1 MAASFAGKVALVTG
15 AGQNIGRA
23 TALKFAAEGAKV
35 AVVDIVPETG
45 DETVRMIQSQGG
57 DAIFVHTDVTKARE
71 VEAMVAA
78 TVNAF
83 GRLDCA
89 FNNAGGAGQ
98 YYASL
103 VDCTEEKWAW
113 TINFNLTSVWLCM
126 KYEIPQMVK
135 QGAGAIVNAGSL
147 VSLTAT
153 PLLGAYAASK
163 GGILQLSRVA
173 ALEYAKSGI
182 RVNVT
187 CPGAIRTHKH
197 EESMR
202 ILSSTNSPPQMP
214 MGRPGEPREVADAVV
229 WLCSDA
235 ASFVTGAAITVDGG
249 AYAQ

>member
-1 MAASFAGKVALVTG
+1 MEHAYSGKVALVTG

-23 TALKFAAEGAKV
+23 TALRFAALGARV

-45 DETVRMIQSQGG
+45 NETVRIIKEQGG
-57 DAIFVHTDVTKARE
+57 EATFLRTDVTRAEE

-78 TVNAF
+78 TVDTF

-98 YYASL
+98 YYVPL
-103 VDCTEEKWAW
+103 TECTQEKWER
-113 TINFNLTSVWLCM
+113 TIALNLTSIWLCM
-126 KYEIPQMVK
+126 KYEIPQIVK
-135 QGAGAIVNAGSL
+135 QGGGAIVNAGSL
-147 VSLTAT
+147 VALAAS
-153 PLLGAYAASK
+153 PLLAAYTAAK
-163 GGILQLSRVA
+163 GGVVAISRAA
-173 ALEYAKSGI
+173 ALEYAKSGV

-202 ILSSTNSPPQMP
+202 ILGSTGAPPSMP

-235 ASFVTGAAITVDGG
+235 ASFVTGAVITVDGG
-249 AYAQ
+249 AWAQ

>member
-1 MAASFAGKVALVTG
+1 MNRSYAGKVALVTG

-23 TALKFAAEGAKV
+23 TALRFAAEGAKV

-45 DETVRMIQSQGG
+45 NETVRMIKEHGAE
-57 DAIFVHTDVTKARE
+57 AIFIHTDVTKANQ

-98 YYASL
+98 YYVPL
-103 VDCTEEKWAW
+103 TECTQEKWDW
-113 TINFNLTSVWLCM
+113 TIAFNLTSIWLCM

-135 QGAGAIVNAGSL
+135 QGGGAIVNAGSL
-147 VSLTAT
+147 VALAAT
-153 PLLGAYAASK
+153 PLLAAYTASK
-163 GGILQLSRVA
+163 GGVLALSRAA
-173 ALEYAKSGI
+173 ALEYAKSGV

-202 ILSSTNSPPQMP
+202 ILGATAAPPSMP
-214 MGRPGEPREVADAVV
+214 MGRPGEPREVAETVV

>member
-1 MAASFAGKVALVTG
+1 MEHAYSGKVALVTG

-23 TALKFAAEGAKV
+23 TALRFAAQGARV

-45 DETVRMIQSQGG
+45 NETVRIIKEQGG
-57 DAIFVHTDVTKARE
+57 EAIFLRTDVTRAEE

-78 TVNAF
+78 TVGAF

-98 YYASL
+98 YYVPL
-103 VDCTEEKWAW
+103 TECTQEKWDW
-113 TINFNLTSVWLCM
+113 TIALNLTSIWLCM

-135 QGAGAIVNAGSL
+135 QGGGAIVNAGSL
-147 VSLTAT
+147 VALAAS
-153 PLLGAYAASK
+153 PLLAAYTAAK
-163 GGILQLSRVA
+163 GGVVAISRA
-173 ALEYAKSGI
+173 AAVEYAKSGI

-202 ILSSTNSPPQMP
+202 ILGSTGAPPSMP

-229 WLCSDA
+229 WLCSGA
-235 ASFVTGAAITVDGG
+235 ASFVTGAVITVDGG
-249 AYAQ
+249 AWAQ

>member
-1 MAASFAGKVALVTG
+1 MAGSFAGKVALVTG

-23 TALKFAAEGAKV
+23 TALRFAAEGAKV

-45 DETVRMIQSQGG
+45 NETVRMIKDQGG
-57 DAIFVHTDVTKARE
+57 EAIFVHTDVTKARQ
-71 VEAMVAA
+71 VQAMVAA
-78 TVNAF
+78 AVGAF

-98 YYASL
+98 YYTPL
-103 VDCTEEKWAW
+103 VECTEEKWDW
-113 TINFNLTSVWLCM
+113 TIAFNLTSIWLCM

-135 QGAGAIVNAGSL
+135 QGGGAIVNAGSL
-147 VSLTAT
+147 VALAAT
-153 PLLGAYAASK
+153 PLLGAYTASK
-163 GGILQLSRVA
+163 GGVLALSRVA
-173 ALEYAKSGI
+173 ALEYAKSGV

-197 EESMR
+197 AESMR
-202 ILSSTNSPPQMP
+202 ILGGTVAPPSMP
-214 MGRPGEPREVADAVV
+214 MGRPGEPREVADTVV

-249 AYAQ
+249 ANAQ

>member
-1 MAASFAGKVALVTG
+1 MTGTFVGKVALVTG

-23 TALKFAAEGAKV
+23 AAMRFAAEGARV

-45 DETVRMIQSQGG
+45 NETVRMIQQRGG
-57 DAIFVHTDVTKARE
+57 DAIFIQTDVTKASE
-71 VEAMVAA
+71 VEAMVGAA
-78 TVNAF
+78 VNAF

-98 YYASL
+98 YYVPL
-103 VDCTEEKWAW
+103 TECTEEKWEW
-113 TINFNLTSVWLCM
+113 TIAFNLTSVWLCM

-135 QGAGAIVNAGSL
+135 QGGGAIVNAGSL
-147 VSLTAT
+147 VAMAAT
-153 PLLGAYAASK
+153 PLLGAYTASK
-163 GGILQLSRVA
+163 GGVLALSRTA
-173 ALEYAKSGI
+173 ALEYAKAGV

-187 CPGAIRTHKH
+187 LPGAIRTHKH

-202 ILSSTNSPPQMP
+202 ILGATGAPPSMP
-214 MGRPGEPREVADAVV
+214 MGRPGEPREVADAVL

-249 AYAQ
+249 ALAQ

>member
-1 MAASFAGKVALVTG
+1 MAAGFEGKVAIVTG

-23 TALKFAAEGAKV
+23 TALKFAARGAKV
-35 AVVDIVPETG
+35 AVVDILPETG
-45 DETVRMIQSQGG
+45 NETVRMIKNQGG
-57 DAIFVHTDVTKARE
+57 EAIFVHTDVTQARA

-98 YYASL
+98 YYASV

-113 TINFNLTSVWLCM
+113 TIAFNLTSVWLCM

-135 QGAGAIVNAGSL
+135 QGGGAIVNAGSL

-202 ILSSTNSPPQMP
+202 ILGATNAPPSMP
-214 MGRPGEPREVADAVV
+214 MGRPGEPREVGDTVV

>member
-1 MAASFAGKVALVTG
+1 MEHAYSGKVALVTG

-23 TALKFAAEGAKV
+23 TALRFAAQGARV

-45 DETVRMIQSQGG
+45 NETVRIIREQGG
-57 DAIFVHTDVTKARE
+57 EAIFLRTDVTRAEE

-78 TVNAF
+78 TVGAF

-98 YYASL
+98 YYVPL
-103 VDCTEEKWAW
+103 TECTQEKWDW
-113 TINFNLTSVWLCM
+113 TIALNLTSIWLCM

-135 QGAGAIVNAGSL
+135 QGGGAIVNAGSL
-147 VSLTAT
+147 VALAAS
-153 PLLGAYAASK
+153 PLLAAYTAAK
-163 GGILQLSRVA
+163 GGVVAISRAA

-202 ILSSTNSPPQMP
+202 ILGSTGAPPSMP

-229 WLCSDA
+229 WLCSGA
-235 ASFVTGAAITVDGG
+235 ASFVTGAVITVDGG
-249 AYAQ
+249 AWAQ

>member
-1 MAASFAGKVALVTG
+1 MTGSFTGKVALVTG

-23 TALKFAAEGAKV
+23 TALRFAAEGAKV
-35 AVVDIVPETG
+35 AVVDIIADTG
-45 DETVRMIQSQGG
+45 NETVGMIKQRGG
-57 DAIFVHTDVTKARE
+57 DAIFVQADVTRARE

-78 TVNAF
+78 TVRAF

-98 YYASL
+98 YYVPL

-113 TINFNLTSVWLCM
+113 TIAFNLTSVWLCM

-135 QGAGAIVNAGSL
+135 QGGGAIVNAGSL
-147 VSLTAT
+147 VALAAT
-153 PLLGAYAASK
+153 PLLGAYTAAK
-163 GGILQLSRVA
+163 GGVLALSRAA

-202 ILSSTNSPPQMP
+202 ILGATAAPPAMP

-235 ASFVTGAAITVDGG
+235 ASFVTGTAFTIDGG
-249 AYAQ
+249 AFAQ